1 MNDIHRKKE
10 WYSSMIY
17 CKTTGR
23 LHQRKSKPE
32 KLLKKFGKAVCR
44 KKSGKRLRSAVEKAL
59 T

>member
-1 MNDIHRKKE
+1 MNDIHRKNE

-32 KLLKKFGKAVCR
+32 KLLKKFGKAVRR
-44 KKSGKRLRSAVEKAL
+44 KKSGKRL
-59 T
+59 